1 MPSRCLATRY
11 ASLRV
16 PQCSVFSILAP
27 FSAQVCSIPEITFLT
42 SSSGV
47 AGRAIKIRSYK
58 RSSMMTSSFCR
69 GRVARENLYVVK
81 QRVQRIALSFVL
93 CVERLAAGLFFF
105 SPAPTFRGEEIV
117 RPAPVSHPHRRVHT
131 LREKQL
137 DRIACFTKHLGRY
150 FQLRLPHR
158 PEHIFPA
165 AANLALGAGAQP
177 EPRELLRADR
187 ADHRLRTV
195 VAAGATVAV
204 DLDRAEGQLHF
215 VPHHEQIARFQ
226 FVLAQQLSYGN
237 AAEIHVRLRLC
248 QHISPPGKLPAPP
261 YRLPSRAP
269 DANRAAV
276 RNFIDRHKTQIVR
289 RPLIFRVWIPKP
301 HNEPHKFA

>member
-93 CVERLAAGLFFF
+93 CVERLAAVV
-105 SPAPTFRGEEIV
+105 FR
-117 RPAPVSHPHRRVHT
+117 HRRVHT

-187 ADHRLRTV
+187 ADHRL
-195 VAAGATVAV
+195 
-204 DLDRAEGQLHF
+204 
-215 VPHHEQIARFQ
+215 
-226 FVLAQQLSYGN
+226 
-237 AAEIHVRLRLC
+237 
-248 QHISPPGKLPAPP
+248 
-261 YRLPSRAP
+261 
-269 DANRAAV
+269 
-276 RNFIDRHKTQIVR
+276 
-289 RPLIFRVWIPKP
+289 
-301 HNEPHKFA
+301 